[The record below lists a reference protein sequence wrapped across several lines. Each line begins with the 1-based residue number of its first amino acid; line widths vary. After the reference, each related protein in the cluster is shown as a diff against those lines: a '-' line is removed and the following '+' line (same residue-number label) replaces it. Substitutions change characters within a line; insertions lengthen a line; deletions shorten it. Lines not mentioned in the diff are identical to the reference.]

1 MSERELKRL
10 NDQIQELAKQLGK
23 QIEIFDMDNINAAEA
38 TLKGLK
44 VEINEIL
51 SDVGGI
57 AASFKATVAE
67 LGSVNEITNG
77 IKKSFR
83 QLEGISKQLLF
94 DQQGILTL
102 STQELE
108 KLKARAEIE
117 RTNLSLSRDL
127 LEQKEELSDKEQD
140 ALDTINGQL
149 ASQQTLL
156 NELNA
161 ATNAR
166 LAQEERINEAL
177 GLSSG
182 LIGGIRDI
190 LNKAGFGSLSER
202 LGLDQAQEDMRLVGD
217 EITKGGKETASFGDK
232 FRILGTGVKS
242 IGSSIV
248 ENFKDPLVITGFLV
262 NGIIDSFVKLDTSTG
277 NLAKNLNLSY
287 QEAAALNKELVKSA
301 AASGDIFVTSQG
313 LAESLSFI
321 NQTLGA
327 RVKISNE
334 DLTTFTKLR
343 EVAGLTNEELMGI
356 TSLTR
361 ANGENLR
368 QNTDELLLQV
378 SALNEASG
386 IQLNEKDILKDIG
399 QISAATT
406 LSLGKNPRLLADA
419 AQTAKRLGL
428 ELSQVESIADSLL
441 NFESSITNELEAEVL
456 LGRDLNLERARL
468 AALNNDIATVAREIS
483 TQVGGAAEFSRLNRI
498 QQEALAQS
506 VGMSRDDLGQQLFIQ
521 EQLVGLTGDQAAA
534 RERLLNA
541 RIEEVG
547 LEQAQRE
554 GIETLEQQASIQE
567 KINAS
572 VEKLATAF
580 DSVAVALLPV
590 LDLFSGLLSVAGK
603 IIQII
608 EPIMGVIG
616 GAAVGFATG
625 GPIGALIGAGVGAVS
640 DINRSQD
647 VALAEGGIITKP
659 IRALVGEAGAE
670 AVIPLGSGQQI
681 GVDMKETNSLL
692 KTLVTQNSKK
702 PELSPVGLYEIQ

>member
-77 IKKSFR
+77 VKKSFR
-83 QLEGISKQLLF
+83 QLESISKQLLF

-108 KLKARAEIE
+108 KLKSKAEIE

-140 ALDTINGQL
+140 ALKTING
-149 ASQQTLL
+149 LL
-156 NELNA
+156 NAQQSSLDELEA
-161 ATNAR
+161 ATSAR

-182 LIGGIRDI
+182 LIGGIRNI
-190 LNKAGFGSLSER
+190 LNKAGFGSLSEK

-217 EITKGGKETASFGDK
+217 EITNGGKETASFGDK
-232 FRILGTGVKS
+232 FKVLGTGIKS
-242 IGSSIV
+242 IGSSIAS
-248 ENFKDPLVITGFLV
+248 NLTDPLAVGGFLV
-262 NGIIDSFVKLDTSTG
+262 NGLIDSFIKLDTSTG

-287 QEAAALNKELVKSA
+287 QEAFELNKQLNEA
-301 AASGDIFVTSQG
+301 AANSGDIFVTTAG

-334 DLTTFTKLR
+334 DLVTFTKLR

-356 TSLTR
+356 TSLTA
-361 ANGENLR
+361 ANGEDLR

-521 EQLVGLTGDQAAA
+521 EQLLGLSEDEAAN

-547 LEQAQRE
+547 LEQARKE
-554 GIETLEQQASIQE
+554 GIETLENQASIQE

-572 VEKLATAF
+572 VSKLGDAF
-580 DSVAVALLPV
+580 NSVALALTPV
-590 LDLFSGLLSVAGK
+590 IDLLTIVAGL
-603 IIQII
+603 
-608 EPIMGVIG
+608 
-616 GAAVGFATG
+616 AATVVG
-625 GPIGALIGAGVGAVS
+625 IVS
-640 DINRSQD
+640 DIGAIFKGDFDFSSTRAGFNSVVAGASNLLLAND
-647 VALAEGGIITKP
+647 TALAEGGIVTKP

-681 GVDMKETNSLL
+681 GVDMKETNNLL